1 MAVAAAI
8 RALLSLCMV
17 LELLGI
23 LLAICFAQAHHTM
36 NGHASQPTPAL
47 TQHASRV
54 PVVLILT
61 GIVGLGVA
69 LVLETLETSLGMAV
83 TMSGFLIIGVVLC
96 VSLLAC
102 GLKGLV
108 RGRARRFVNHNP

>member
-8 RALLSLCMV
+8 RALLSLCV
-17 LELLGI
+17 VFELLGI
-23 LLAICFAQAHHTM
+23 LLAICFAQAHYTM
-36 NGHASQPTPAL
+36 NVHASQPPPAL

-83 TMSGFLIIGVVLC
+83 TMSGFLLIGVVLC

-102 GLKGLV
+102 DLGGLV
-108 RGRARRFVNHNP
+108 GGRARRFVNHNP